1 MSKAYR
7 SMILF
12 ASFAFMAFQG
22 HEAMAQTDSLY
33 YALDSVTFSIQKHTS
48 SIKRISPNMTEIDMS
63 GIQALPKIL
72 GNTDPVTFIRNLP
85 GVQTGSEYDSGI
97 HIQGCDNAHNDISL
111 AGVPIY
117 GVNHMFG
124 LFSVFNPTHY
134 SHMSFS
140 RTSEGNRLGGTLR
153 MELPDTLKK
162 DLTGDFAVGM
172 MSSQGT
178 LGIKTGENSDLRI
191 SARQSYMNLLYKKWL
206 VIENSPIRYG
216 FGDYNISWTWSPTE
230 RDRIWVEGY
239 FGQDNSTVS
248 ENKFGVNLDLHW
260 GNYAGALHWKHKGD
274 ELNQH
279 HTIFSSGYFFD
290 GDMTQNESGLN
301 IRSYI
306 YTTGYKGNLTWRDF
320 SGKVEMNLHNI
331 LPQAPKSTGLYGTVS
346 EDTQWQNAF
355 EVSAS
360 ARYEKTLAERWN
372 ISADLRGTYYLSPEQ
387 QYDLSLSPDISVS
400 YNAWHLGKITASYG
414 WRHQYLFQTGITNIG
429 LPIEFWF
436 AAGKHS
442 LPQYSQQADISYDA
456 DFFNN
461 ALGVS
466 VNAYFKRLYNQV
478 EYKGDMFDFFNSKY
492 DLDSH
497 LLKGDGWN
505 YGLNIML
512 HKQSGRL
519 TGWVSYSLGRAL
531 RRFDNK
537 DYSGTYPANHER
549 IHEMN
554 AVCTYRLKKVEIAG
568 TFIYASGIPFTAPQ
582 YYYVSAGQ
590 IISKPGEHNACRMRP
605 YMRLDLSV
613 TFPIIKN
620 ERQENGINV
629 SLYNVTGRKNDVMYR
644 LKYQDGTYYYG
655 NMSFF
660 LRWIPSISYYHKF

>member
-1 MSKAYR
+1 
-7 SMILF
+7 
-12 ASFAFMAFQG
+12 
-22 HEAMAQTDSLY
+22 
-33 YALDSVTFSIQKHTS
+33 
-48 SIKRISPNMTEIDMS
+48 
-63 GIQALPKIL
+63 
-72 GNTDPVTFIRNLP
+72 
-85 GVQTGSEYDSGI
+85 
-97 HIQGCDNAHNDISL
+97 
-111 AGVPIY
+111 
-117 GVNHMFG
+117 
-124 LFSVFNPTHY
+124 
-134 SHMSFS
+134 
-140 RTSEGNRLGGTLR
+140 
-153 MELPDTLKK
+153 
-162 DLTGDFAVGM
+162 
-172 MSSQGT
+172 
-178 LGIKTGENSDLRI
+178 
-191 SARQSYMNLLYKKWL
+191 
-206 VIENSPIRYG
+206 
-216 FGDYNISWTWSPTE
+216 
-230 RDRIWVEGY
+230 
-239 FGQDNSTVS
+239 
-248 ENKFGVNLDLHW
+248 
-260 GNYAGALHWKHKGD
+260 
-274 ELNQH
+274 
-279 HTIFSSGYFFD
+279 
-290 GDMTQNESGLN
+290 
-301 IRSYI
+301 
-306 YTTGYKGNLTWRDF
+306 
-320 SGKVEMNLHNI
+320 MNLHNI

-360 ARYEKTLAERWN
+360 ARYEKTLADRWN
-372 ISADLRGTYYLSPEQ
+372 ISADLRGSYYLSPEQ
-387 QYDLSLSPDISVS
+387 QYDLSLSPDISVT

-461 ALGVS
+461 ALGIS